1 MTKKPTFT
9 PKAQS
14 PATGLDMAVQAY
26 KEQAKAEDEFTTAE
40 FAEAAGLQTDRASDI
55 LASWLSEGRVQ
66 RRIVRRKA
74 FWSYIR

>member
-14 PATGLDMAVQAY
+14 PVTGLDMAVKAY
-26 KEQAKAEDEFTTAE
+26 KEQTKAEDEFTTAE